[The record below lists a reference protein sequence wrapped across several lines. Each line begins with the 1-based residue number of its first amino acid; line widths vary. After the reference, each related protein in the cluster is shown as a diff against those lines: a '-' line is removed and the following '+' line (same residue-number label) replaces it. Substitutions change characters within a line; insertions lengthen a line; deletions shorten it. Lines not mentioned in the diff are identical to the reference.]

1 MFDNTDI
8 LWFTEKYTFLQLRNW
23 TGGGFVSNGH
33 SHQKLDLTGQRFGKL
48 TALAPAANVGPRT
61 AWRCQCE
68 CGREAIVVTQRLRDG
83 RTRSCGCLKEGGI
96 PKPTYIDGTSPEML
110 AAAKVARKNNT
121 SGVPGVDWVQSKG
134 LWRASICFK
143 GRRHYLGS
151 YSKFEDAV
159 KARKRAEGELHDSF
173 LQEVAA
179 QAARQ

>member
-1 MFDNTDI
+1 M
-8 LWFTEKYTFLQLRNW
+8 
-23 TGGGFVSNGH
+23 
-33 SHQKLDLTGQRFGKL
+33 
-48 TALAPAANVGPRT
+48 
-61 AWRCQCE
+61 
-68 CGREAIVVTQRLRDG
+68 VTQRLRDG

-143 GRRHYLGS
+143 GKRHYLGS